1 MSKRKVTQNGQRD
14 RPYNFMLVQQVKYLK
29 PPYDTLDKLLK
40 RVDEIGAERYAGI
53 LHDKDAGEEPHIHIF
68 AHFLHGR
75 EVDAV
80 AKKLNIAAQY
90 LEKWDKR
97 IDNGFAYL
105 AHRTPDAKE
114 DYQYSPNEVIAN
126 FDYSAWLSRYEAKQ
140 QKKGKHPS
148 HKGDIDHLLDCLYIG
163 VLSRED
169 LEKQLSGSQYAKHHK
184 KIDDVWAKR
193 LQNLAEERMKLRK
206 ATGKKVEVIWI
217 YGEAGT
223 GKTRFA
229 KELAGKQDKDYFIT
243 GSSRDPFQRYSG
255 EDVIIYDEARPNDI
269 PFSDLLRLLDP
280 YGEDVSAPS
289 RYYDKAICAACY
301 YITTPY
307 SPIGFYRKIMG
318 EGWKEQ
324 TDGFSQLLLR
334 LSLVLMMTN
343 DEIQSMEY
351 DAQSCKFHPVPG
363 AVRENPYQ
371 KKGEV
376 SRESNI
382 SKFCSL
388 FDAGIT
394 DCTNTT

>member
-324 TDGFSQLLLR
+324 TDGFSQLLHR

>member
-140 QKKGKHPS
+140 QKKGKYPS

-318 EGWKEQ
+318 KGWKSQ
-324 TDGFSQLLLR
+324 TDGFSQLLRR

-351 DAQSCKFHPVPG
+351 DAQSCKFQPVPG

-371 KKGEV
+371 KAGEV
-376 SRESNI
+376 ARESNI
-382 SKFCSL
+382 SKFCAL

>member
-1 MSKRKVTQNGQRD
+1 MYVKKRKR
-14 RPYNFMLVQQVKYLK
+14 YHSYMLAQQLPYLK
-29 PPYDTLDKLLK
+29 PPYDTLDKLLA
-40 RVDEIGAERYAGI
+40 RLAEIDAERYAGI
-53 LHDKDAGEEPHIHIF
+53 LHDKDIGEKPHITIF
-68 AHFLHGR
+68 MYFSNAR
-75 EVDAV
+75 EVAAV
-80 AKKLNIAAQY
+80 AKKLNIAPQY
-90 LEKWDKR
+90 LEIWDEG

-105 AHRTPDAKE
+105 VHRTPKAKS
-114 DYQYSPNEVIAN
+114 DYQYSPNEVVAN
-126 FDYSAWLSRYEAKQ
+126 FDYIDWLSKYEAKQ
-140 QKKGKHPS
+140 QKKGNHPS

-163 VLSRED
+163 VLTRED
-169 LEKQLSGSQYAKHHK
+169 VEKQLSGSQYAQYHK
-184 KIDDVWAKR
+184 KIDDVWMKR

-229 KELAGKQDKDYFIT
+229 KELAGKHDKSYFIT

-289 RYYDKAICAACY
+289 RYCDKAICAACY

-324 TDGFSQLLLR
+324 TDGFSQLLRR

-371 KKGEV
+371 KTGEV

-382 SKFCSL
+382 NKFCSL
-388 FDAGIT
+388 FDARIT
-394 DCTNTT
+394 DCTNIT

>member
-307 SPIGFYRKIMG
+307 SPIGFFRKIMG

-324 TDGFSQLLLR
+324 TDGFSQLLRR

>member
-1 MSKRKVTQNGQRD
+1 MSKRKNNQNGQRD
-14 RPYNFMLVQQVKYLK
+14 RPYNFMLVQQMKYLI

-40 RVDEIGAERYAGI
+40 RLDEIGAERYAGI

-68 AHFLHGR
+68 AHFSNGR

-90 LEKWDKR
+90 LKKWDEH

-105 AHRTPDAKE
+105 THRTPDAKE
-114 DYQYSPNEVIAN
+114 DYQYSPNEVVAN
-126 FDYSAWLSRYEAKQ
+126 FDYVDWLSKYEAKQ
-140 QKKGKHPS
+140 QEREKLPS
-148 HKGDIDHLLDCLYIG
+148 HKGDIDHLLDCIYIG
-163 VLSRED
+163 VLTRED
-169 LEKQLSGSQYAKHHK
+169 VEKQLSGSQYAQYHR

-206 ATGKKVEVIWI
+206 AIGKKVEVIWI

-229 KELAGKQDKDYFIT
+229 KELAGKHDKDYFIT

-289 RYYDKAICAACY
+289 RYYDKAICAAFY

-318 EGWKEQ
+318 EGWKDQ
-324 TDGFSQLLLR
+324 TDGFSQLLRR

-343 DEIQSMEY
+343 NEIQSMEY

-363 AVRENPYQ
+363 AVREKSYQ
-371 KKGEV
+371 KTGEV

-382 SKFCSL
+382 RKFCSL

>member
-163 VLSRED
+163 FLSRED

-324 TDGFSQLLLR
+324 TDGFSQLLRR

>member
-1 MSKRKVTQNGQRD
+1 MSKRKNNQNGKRD
-14 RPYNFMLVQQVKYLK
+14 RPYSYMLVQQPQYLN
-29 PPYDTLDKLLK
+29 PPYDTLDRLIK
-40 RVDEIGAERYAGI
+40 RIKEIGADRYAGI
-53 LHDKDAGEEPHIHIF
+53 LHDKDTGEKPHITIF
-68 AHFLHGR
+68 MHFPNGR
-75 EVDAV
+75 EIIPL
-80 AKKLNIAAQY
+80 AKKLNIAPQY
-90 LEKWDKR
+90 LEIWDKG

-105 AHRTPDAKE
+105 THRTPNAKE
-114 DYQYSPNEVIAN
+114 DYQYSPGEVVAN
-126 FDYSAWLSRYEAKQ
+126 FKYTEWLALYEAKQ
-140 QKKGKHPS
+140 QKKWKYPN
-148 HKGDIDHLLDCLYIG
+148 HKGDINHLLDCLYIG
-163 VLSRED
+163 VLTRED
-169 LEKQLSGSQYAKHHK
+169 VENQLSGSQYAKHHK

-206 ATGKKVEVIWI
+206 APGKKVEVIWI

-324 TDGFSQLLLR
+324 TDGFSQLLRR

-371 KKGEV
+371 KTGEV

-382 SKFCSL
+382 NKFCSL
-388 FDAGIT
+388 FDARIT
-394 DCTNTT
+394 DCTNIT

>member
-324 TDGFSQLLLR
+324 TDGFSQLLRR

>member
-29 PPYDTLDKLLK
+29 TPYDTLDKLLK

-324 TDGFSQLLLR
+324 TDGFSQLLRR